1 MRLVPCLPRWIA
13 LATVLLASG
22 PARADL
28 AQAVDAFNAG
38 EFRRSLT
45 LLKQATPTVRDPRD
59 LGRLTLYTGLNQAF
73 LGQTAKARRSFHAA
87 LDHDPTLEVDPVRIR
102 PDVVQL
108 FQAVRSKMAGELVVS
123 SRMPSAVVVVDGV
136 DQGQAP
142 LRLRLTVGRHG
153 LEVLDRRGVPRH
165 RSDVVIYDGKVT
177 SVEVRGP
184 APGGGTGALFKVR
197 PERARRPRGKD
208 GPGAKPAGRRRLWTW
223 VAAGGAVVAG
233 AIGLGLV
240 LSGASDHEEYMTTYD
255 CGRFAEL
262 EESIPR
268 KYTAGYVMFGL
279 AGAAAAVAGV
289 LYFIEGRPPR
299 TGATVHIGQGTA
311 GLGFRF

>member
-13 LATVLLASG
+13 LAVVLLASG

-45 LLKQATPTVRDPRD
+45 LLKQAAPAVHDPRG
-59 LGRLTLYTGLNQAF
+59 LGRLELYTGLNHAF
-73 LGQTAKARRSFHAA
+73 LGQTARARRSFRAA

-108 FQAVRSKMAGELVVS
+108 FQSVRGEMTGELVVG

-136 DQGQAP
+136 EQGQAP

-153 LEVLDRRGVPRH
+153 LEVLDRRGMPRH
-165 RSDVVIYDGKVT
+165 RGDVVIYDGKVT
-177 SVEVRGP
+177 SVEVRGT
-184 APGGGTGALFKVR
+184 AGPGGGTGALFKVR
-197 PERARRPRGKD
+197 PARPRRTRRAED
-208 GPGAKPAGRRRLWTW
+208 LGAGSAGRRRLWTW
-223 VAAGGAVVAG
+223 VAGGGAVVAG

-255 CGRFAEL
+255 CGRLAEL
-262 EESIPR
+262 EEAIPR
-268 KYTAGYVMFGL
+268 KYTAGYVMLGL
-279 AGAAAAVAGV
+279 AGAAAVAAGV
-289 LYFIEGRPPR
+289 LYFAEGRPSR
-299 TGATVHIGQGTA
+299 ATVHVGQGSA